1 MTKKRV
7 YVAFDY
13 DDLDVKQNLIQQS
26 KLPDCPFKLVDSSI
40 AQAVPHNWTQEAR
53 KLISESACVIV
64 LCGEQTHQSK
74 GVFTELQIAQELGK
88 PYFLLS
94 ATRASTPT
102 RPKNA
107 RSTDRIW
114 TFRWPTV
121 AALLEGRTP
130 PADATV

>member
-13 DDLDVKQNLIQQS
+13 DDLDVKQNLVAQS
-26 KLPDCPFKLVDSSI
+26 KLPECPFVHVDNSI
-40 AQAVPHNWTQEAR
+40 NRALPAKWTEEAR
-53 KLISESACVIV
+53 RLIAGCDCVIV
-64 LCGEQTHQSK
+64 LCGEQTQQAK
-74 GVFTELQIAQELGK
+74 GVAIELQIAQETGK

-94 ATRASTPT
+94 GARKGTPT

-107 RSTDRIW
+107 RNTDKVW

-130 PADATV
+130 PPDAAT